1 MSINIDGKLF
11 KAMIISGANE
21 LTNNKELLNALNVFP
36 VPDGDTGTNMS
47 LTVLAGAKAVNEVEE
62 VKIGTVMKAL
72 SSGTLRGARGNSG
85 VITSQ
90 LFRGFAISL
99 KDNTVVTVS
108 DLALALDAARD
119 MAYKAVMKPREGTIL
134 TLARMVAEKALE
146 IQFDYDDVTSFMEA
160 ICEYSDTVVTMTTDM
175 LDVLKQANVVDSGA
189 KGFSLILWGMLKALQ
204 GNPVELLSED
214 KIEKFEI
221 SADITP
227 NEECEFGYCTEFF
240 VVLEKA
246 TQQMENELR
255 LGLSEI
261 GNSIVVVAD
270 TDTIKVHVHT
280 EAPWKALRMAMK
292 YGELDGIKI
301 DNMTLEARERQHLNE
316 KQKQQQV
323 MPKKDIAVVT
333 VSSGEGFVGIFEGLG
348 ADYVIEGGQSM
359 NPSTEDI
366 LKAIDKVN
374 ADNIIILPNNSNII
388 LASEQAAKIEE
399 NKKVFVVPTK
409 TVPQGVQALINFIP
423 SENVEDVI
431 NAMKN
436 SLGDVKSGQ
445 VTYAVRNTEFDG
457 LNINE
462 GDYLFIDDDTIKH
475 TSQDIVQGTVDLVK
489 IMANDDTDAIVTI
502 YRGSDVEHE
511 VAEEVVEKLEDLGY
525 EVDIYDGGQP
535 IYYFIISVEE

>member
-47 LTVLAGAKAVNEVEE
+47 LTVMAGAKAVNEVEE
-62 VKIGTVMKAL
+62 VKIGTIMKAL

-99 KDNTVVTVS
+99 KDNEVVTVS
-108 DLALALDAARD
+108 DLALALDSARD

-160 ICEYSDTVVTMTTDM
+160 ICKYADEVVAMTTDM

-189 KGFSLILWGMLKALQ
+189 KGFSLILSGMLKALQ
-204 GNPVELLSED
+204 SNPVELLAED
-214 KIEKFEI
+214 KIEKFEM
-221 SADITP
+221 SADVTP

-240 VVLEKA
+240 IVLEKA
-246 TQQMENELR
+246 TQKMENELR

-280 EAPWKALRMAMK
+280 ETPWKALQMANK

-301 DNMTLEARERQHLNE
+301 DNMTLEARERAHLNE
-316 KQKQQQV
+316 QLKQKK

-366 LKAIDKVN
+366 LKAIENVN

-409 TVPQGVQALINFIP
+409 TIPQGVQALINFIP

-431 NAMKN
+431 DAMKN
-436 SLGDVKSGQ
+436 SLGDIKSGQ

-462 GDYLFIDDDTIKH
+462 GDYLFIDDETIKH
-475 TSQDIVQGTVDLVK
+475 TSKDIVQGTVDLVK
-489 IMANDDTDAIVTI
+489 IMSNEDTDAIITL

-511 VAEEVVEKLEDLGY
+511 VAEEVAEKLEELGF

>member
-1 MSINIDGKLF
+1 MNINIDGKLF

-47 LTVLAGAKAVNEVEE
+47 LTVLAGAKAVNEVEV

-99 KDNTVVTVS
+99 KDNEVVSVS
-108 DLALALDAARD
+108 DLALALDSARD

-146 IQFDYDDVTSFMEA
+146 IQFDYDDVTSFLEA
-160 ICEYSDTVVTMTTDM
+160 ICEYADEVVAMTTDM

-189 KGFSLILWGMLKALQ
+189 KGFSLILRGMLKALQ

-214 KIEKFEI
+214 KIEKFEM
-221 SADITP
+221 SADVTP
-227 NEECEFGYCTEFF
+227 NDECEFGYCTEFF
-240 VVLEKA
+240 IVLDKA

-280 EAPWKALRMAMK
+280 ETPWKALQMANK

-301 DNMTLEARERQHLNE
+301 DNMTLEARERAHLNE
-316 KQKQQQV
+316 QLKQKV

-366 LKAIDKVN
+366 LKAIENVN

-409 TVPQGVQALINFIP
+409 TIPQGVQALINFIP
-423 SENVEDVI
+423 SEDVNNVIET
-431 NAMKN
+431 MKN

-462 GDYLFIDDDTIKH
+462 GDYLFIDDETIKH
-475 TSQDIVQGTVDLVK
+475 TSQDIIQGTIDLIKV
-489 IMANDDTDAIVTI
+489 MSNEDTDAIITL

-511 VAEEVVEKLEDLGY
+511 VAEEVVEKLEELGY

>member
-1 MSINIDGKLF
+1 MGINNIDGKLF
-11 KAMIISGANE
+11 KKMIISGANE

-47 LTVLAGAKAVNEVEE
+47 LTVMAGAKAINEVQD
-62 VKIGTVMKAL
+62 VKVPNVMKAL

-90 LFRGFAISL
+90 LFRGFSIQL
-99 KDNTVVTVS
+99 KENEVVTVQ
-108 DLALALDAARD
+108 DFALALDAARD

-146 IQFDYDDVTSFMEA
+146 IQFDYTDLVEFLEE
-160 ICEYSDTVVTMTTDM
+160 ICAYADEVVLMTTDM
-175 LDVLKQANVVDSGA
+175 LEVLKQAKVVDSGA
-189 KGFSLILWGMLKALQ
+189 KGFSLILHGMLKALK
-204 GNPVELLSED
+204 GEPVELLTE
-214 KIEKFEI
+214 EQLVRVEVNTNV
-221 SADITP
+221 TP

-240 VVLEKA
+240 VVLEHA

-255 LGLSEI
+255 LGLSEF
-261 GNSIVVVAD
+261 GESIVVVAD

-280 EAPWKALRMAMK
+280 ETPWKALKLAAK

-301 DNMTLEARERQHLNE
+301 DNMTLEARERQELNE
-316 KQKQQQV
+316 KQQ
-323 MPKKDIAVVT
+323 MPKKDIAVVA
-333 VSSGEGFVGIFEGLG
+333 VSSGEGFVGILEGLG
-348 ADYVIEGGQSM
+348 CDYVIEGGQSM

-366 LKAIDKVN
+366 LTAIEKVN

-409 TVPQGVQALINFIP
+409 TIPQGVQALINFIP
-423 SENVEDVI
+423 SEDV
-431 NAMKN
+431 AGVVKTMTN
-436 SLGDVKSGQ
+436 SLGDIKSGQ
-445 VTYAVRNTEFDG
+445 VTYAVRDTEFDG
-457 LNINE
+457 ISINE
-462 GDYLFIDDDTIKH
+462 GDYLFIDDETIKH
-475 TSQDIVQGTVDLVK
+475 TSKDIVQGTVDLVK
-489 IMANDDTDAIVTI
+489 DMSNNDEDAIITL
-502 YRGSDVEHE
+502 YKGSDVTQED
-511 VAEEVVEKLEDLGY
+511 ADKVVEELEELGY

>member
-1 MSINIDGKLF
+1 MSIKIDGKLF

-47 LTVLAGAKAVNEVEE
+47 LTVMAGAKAVSEVEE
-62 VKIGTVMKAL
+62 VKIGAVMKAL

-99 KDNTVVTVS
+99 KDNEVISVS
-108 DLALALDAARD
+108 DLALALDAARE

-134 TLARMVAEKALE
+134 TLARMVAEKGLE
-146 IQFDYDDVTSFMEA
+146 IQFDYDDVVSFLEA
-160 ICEYSDTVVTMTTDM
+160 ICNYADEVVAMTTDM

-214 KIEKFEI
+214 QIQKFEI

-227 NEECEFGYCTEFF
+227 NDECEFGYCTEFF
-240 VVLEKA
+240 IVLDKA

-280 EAPWKALRMAMK
+280 ETPWKALKMANK

-316 KQKQQQV
+316 KQKQQD
-323 MPKKDIAVVT
+323 MPKKEIAVVA
-333 VSSGEGFVGIFEGLG
+333 VSSGEGFVSIFENLG

-366 LKAIDKVN
+366 LKAIEKVN

-388 LASEQAAKIEE
+388 LASEQAAQIEE
-399 NKKVFVVPTK
+399 TKKVFVVPTK
-409 TVPQGVQALINFIP
+409 TIPQGVQALINFIP
-423 SENVEDVI
+423 SEDVQGVI
-431 NAMKN
+431 SAMTN

-462 GDYLFIDDDTIKH
+462 GDYLFIDDETIKH
-475 TSQDIVQGTVDLVK
+475 TSKDIVQGTVDLVK
-489 IMANDDTDAIVTI
+489 IMSNDDTDAIVTI

-511 VAEEVVEKLEDLGY
+511 VAEEVIEKLEELGF